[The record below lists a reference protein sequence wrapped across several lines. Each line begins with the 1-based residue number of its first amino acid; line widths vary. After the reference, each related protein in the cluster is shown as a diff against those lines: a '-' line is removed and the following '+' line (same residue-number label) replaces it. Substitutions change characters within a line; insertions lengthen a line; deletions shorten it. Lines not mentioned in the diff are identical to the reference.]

1 MSKLIDIVYKIIIV
15 TILLWSGIM
24 LFIPI
29 SLSLGLSD
37 IDAVADFSVYFLMGT
52 VAAVAVEILLWV
64 ALSLVESCR
73 Q

>member
-1 MSKLIDIVYKIIIV
+1 MSKLIDIVYKIIIA

-29 SLSLGLSD
+29 SLALGLSD
-37 IDAVADFSVYFLMGT
+37 IDTVADFSVYFLMGT

-73 Q
+73 